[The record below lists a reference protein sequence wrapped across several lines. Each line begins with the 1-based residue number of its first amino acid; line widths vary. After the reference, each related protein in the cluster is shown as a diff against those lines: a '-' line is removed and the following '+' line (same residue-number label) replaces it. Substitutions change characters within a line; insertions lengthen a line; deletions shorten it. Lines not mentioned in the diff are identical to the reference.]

1 MAQVIY
7 ATPRRE
13 LGGRAAARNK
23 EIDRALA
30 LNADYIL
37 WLDSD
42 QTVSLES
49 LSAMFTNIIEA
60 DIVIC
65 DAPSR
70 GKTDSNIV
78 YNPDGTLNHFTVSCC
93 LMSVNWLWLN
103 PTVRFNSQVACIR
116 DGIKEGKLT
125 HRLESKYVDDN
136 IGEDTYFAIKALE
149 AGARVV
155 VLPDFYNSRHLD
167 IGEL

>member
-13 LGGRAAARNK
+13 LGGRAVARNN
-23 EIDRALA
+23 EINRAIA
-30 LNADYIL
+30 LSADYIL

-42 QTVSLES
+42 QTVSVEA

-60 DIVIC
+60 DIVVC
-65 DAPSR
+65 DAPNR
-70 GKTDSNIV
+70 GREDSNIV

-93 LMSVNWLWLN
+93 LMSVAWLRSN
-103 PTVRFNSQVACIR
+103 PDVRFNSQIACIR
-116 DGIKEGKLT
+116 DGVKDGKLT
-125 HRLESKYVDDN
+125 HRLENKYRDDN
-136 IGEDTYFAIKALE
+136 IGEDTYFAIIALE

-155 VLPDFYNSRHLD
+155 VLPEQYNSRH
-167 IGEL
+167 IGGVS